1 MRTCVHSDM
10 SFRGPLTG
18 SRGREAFVDGA
29 KRMFPLLREHRVRS
43 ILAGDDQAMF
53 VYDFVCAEP
62 IGVCRTAEFVTLKDG
77 LIGSLEIFFDPR
89 PFEKLMQSQAGRR
102 EKA

>member
-1 MRTCVHSDM
+1 
-10 SFRGPLTG
+10 
-18 SRGREAFVDGA
+18 
-29 KRMFPLLREHRVRS
+29 
-43 ILAGDDQAMF
+43 MF